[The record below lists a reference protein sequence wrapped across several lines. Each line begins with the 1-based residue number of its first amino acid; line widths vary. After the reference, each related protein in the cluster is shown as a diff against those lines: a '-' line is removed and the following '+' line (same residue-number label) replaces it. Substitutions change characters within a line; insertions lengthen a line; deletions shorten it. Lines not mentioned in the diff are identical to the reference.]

1 MREYKLVL
9 FCLSFSLAGLGESF
23 AVLGESFAGLGGFF
37 PISLPFPL
45 VLDNFNHGVLIHGHT
60 SILICWLLPLLLP
73 PFLLV
78 LGIRL
83 LLGRGCRGIVTE
95 MACLVEALGE
105 GCLHLCQQ
113 REVDIAIFRTSPL
126 GSEHVPVLVS
136 WKLFLDVRDSQS
148 SRCKS

>member
-1 MREYKLVL
+1 MKRVNL
-9 FCLSFSLAGLGESF
+9 FLGCPFPVSLAGF
-23 AVLGESFAGLGGFF
+23 GGSF

-73 PFLLV
+73 SFLV

-105 GCLHLCQQ
+105 GCLHLCQH
-113 REVDIAIFRTSPL
+113 REVDIATFRTSPL
-126 GSEHVPVLVS
+126 GSGHVPVLVS
-136 WKLFLDVRDSQS
+136 WKLFQDVLNSGLAL
-148 SRCKS
+148 